1 MVNRFIALA
10 TGLSVLALSVCVPNA
25 VASKRGP
32 PLSEYQPEIG
42 EEFALLLRDA
52 DLAAGEEFFMRKCA
66 SCHDHL
72 KEGGHGKGPHLWN
85 IFGRQAGTQS
95 GFEYSEAM
103 QSSAHTWNY
112 ATLNYYLTRTD
123 QAVPGRS
130 MNFRG
135 IRKDDQRA
143 ELLRFL
149 ATLNDTAPQLP

>member
-1 MVNRFIALA
+1 MLLAL
-10 TGLSVLALSVCVPNA
+10 GLLSVVA
-25 VASKRGP
+25 VASASKTGA
-32 PLSEYQPEIG
+32 PLSEYQPQIDAEFAALLRAADMSVG
-42 EEFALLLRDA
+42 EEY
-52 DLAAGEEFFMRKCA
+52 FMRKCS

-72 KEGGHGKGPHLWN
+72 KAGGHGKGPHLWN
-85 IFGRQAGTQS
+85 IFGRQAGAQA

-103 QSSAHTWNY
+103 RTSGHTWDF

-135 IRKDDQRA
+135 VREDDQRA

-149 ATLNDTAPQLP
+149 ATLNDKEPDLP